1 MSDRFAAIVAEETA
15 GRMSATCRE
24 ISLAELPNEDVLVRV
39 SHSTL
44 NYKDGL
50 AVTGRSKICRSFPM
64 VCGIDLAGTV
74 VESRHPAW
82 QSGDRVLVNGYG
94 LSERHWGGYSGY
106 ARVKGEWCVR
116 IPAVFSPEQAMA
128 IGTAGYTAMLCI
140 HALEDRGVRPD
151 SGPIVVTGA
160 SGGVGSVAVMLLAR
174 LGYEVIASTGRVAES
189 RDFLTR
195 LGARDLLDRAELA
208 RAPKPLEPER
218 WAGAVD
224 SVGGE
229 VLATVIAQTRYDGTV
244 TACGLA
250 GGIGINTTVMP
261 FILRG
266 VTLAG
271 IDSVMAPLTRR
282 ERAWARLA
290 QLVPADLLG
299 SIYRVEPMTAVP
311 QLAEA
316 LLAGQVRGRI
326 VIDVS
331 R

>member
-1 MSDRFAAIVAEETA
+1 M
-15 GRMSATCRE
+15 
-24 ISLAELPNEDVLVRV
+24 
-39 SHSTL
+39 
-44 NYKDGL
+44 
-50 AVTGRSKICRSFPM
+50 
-64 VCGIDLAGTV
+64 
-74 VESRHPAW
+74 
-82 QSGDRVLVNGYG
+82 
-94 LSERHWGGYSGY
+94 
-106 ARVKGEWCVR
+106 
-116 IPAVFSPEQAMA
+116 
-128 IGTAGYTAMLCI
+128 
-140 HALEDRGVRPD
+140 
-151 SGPIVVTGA
+151 
-160 SGGVGSVAVMLLAR
+160 
-174 LGYEVIASTGRVAES
+174 
-189 RDFLTR
+189 
-195 LGARDLLDRAELA
+195 
-208 RAPKPLEPER
+208 
-218 WAGAVD
+218 
-224 SVGGE
+224 GGE

-299 SIYRVEPMTAVP
+299 SIYRVDPMTAVP